1 MFLLTFLQNR
11 LYHVHVFYLSP
22 DSYREVEE
30 MVVERLVNHRLQ
42 LETASE
48 CLLVFLTR
56 LYLSQTYIFDVRLAH
71 FQLCLWSQNS
81 CFGSWTK
88 SEQKSRRFKKL
99 RLKIAAKKT
108 VVGGNQR
115 WWEKDS
121 GALWSWNTS
130 VELGRGDCS
139 EQIPPGKRKP
149 GAPTRIWSRAVAGDE
164 DGSLWLHVSEGCRGL
179 KLPCR
184 VSMQTNSMYL
194 HSGLS
199 ENPGGSANMW
209 NGFLHC
215 KTAADKLF
223 FKVWN
228 MSSLN
233 LRLLLTG
240 VFPVRHLHLLIS
252 GLLWNHQLPSITANK
267 QGHDV

>member
-1 MFLLTFLQNR
+1 MVDLDPW
-11 LYHVHVFYLSP
+11 LSTLDTTSINP
-22 DSYREVEE
+22 NINTSKTQTVSDNKPAAPVLINGRNVEKLREKHQMCQHNQMLPVYVSIDISSKQVISRSRYIFITWLSYREVEE

-88 SEQKSRRFKKL
+88 SEQKSQCFKKL

-121 GALWSWNTS
+121 GALWSGTHQWNKAEET
-130 VELGRGDCS
+130 
-139 EQIPPGKRKP
+139 
-149 GAPTRIWSRAVAGDE
+149 AVAAQNRFLQAKENLEHQQGSGAELLQVTRTARCGFTSQRAAE
-164 DGSLWLHVSEGCRGL
+164 D
-179 KLPCR
+179 
-184 VSMQTNSMYL
+184 
-194 HSGLS
+194 
-199 ENPGGSANMW
+199 
-209 NGFLHC
+209 
-215 KTAADKLF
+215 
-223 FKVWN
+223 
-228 MSSLN
+228 
-233 LRLLLTG
+233 
-240 VFPVRHLHLLIS
+240 
-252 GLLWNHQLPSITANK
+252 
-267 QGHDV
+267 